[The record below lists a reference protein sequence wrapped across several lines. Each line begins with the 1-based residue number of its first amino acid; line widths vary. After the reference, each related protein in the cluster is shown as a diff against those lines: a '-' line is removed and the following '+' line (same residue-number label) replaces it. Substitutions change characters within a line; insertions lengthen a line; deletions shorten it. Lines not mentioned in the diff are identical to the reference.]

1 MSDSSGHRTDD
12 TAPAAKP
19 WKKDTRN
26 VPPLV
31 WVILVALVAVVI
43 VGFLYAQGPKPAASP
58 AGPTAPAGDADV
70 LPPDPATAA
79 PAAPAEAP
87 AAAPAAGN

>member
-1 MSDSSGHRTDD
+1 MSDSTGHRTDE
-12 TAPAAKP
+12 TAPAEKP
-19 WKKDTRN
+19 WKKDTKN

-43 VGFLYAQGPKPAASP
+43 VGYLYAKGPKPADTVAPP
-58 AGPTAPAGDADV
+58 AAPAGDTDV

-79 PAAPAEAP
+79 PAA
-87 AAAPAAGN
+87 APAAGT